1 MMIHE
6 IRNHKTKERVW
17 LKYPRSMI
25 PFDTLYFYL
34 DENLRGGIL
43 ATILTH
49 LLIAGG
55 SCGRS
60 NPSWS

>member
-1 MMIHE
+1 
-6 IRNHKTKERVW
+6 

-25 PFDTLYFYL
+25 PFDMLYFYL
-34 DENLRGGIL
+34 DENLREGLFAI
-43 ATILTH
+43 ILTH

-60 NPSWS
+60 DGVAKARGQGSAVC